1 MTAPLSAKNKE
12 KRIGLFVCHCGV
24 NISSVVD
31 VEKVAQ
37 VLKDYPGVTFSTD
50 YVYMCSDPGQ
60 QMIIDTIK
68 EKHLD
73 GIIVAACSPT
83 LHEKTFQEAARLA
96 GLNPY
101 QIEIAN
107 IREGDSW
114 VHTDKE
120 KATKKAVKIVKSH
133 VAKARQNESL
143 DPIKVDVNR
152 RALVIGGGV
161 SGLQAAMDI
170 ADHGYEVILVE
181 KNPSIGGK
189 MIQLSETFPTLDCSQ
204 CILTPKMV
212 EVSRHPRIKLLTYHE
227 VESVSGFVGNFKVRI
242 RKKPRYVDETLCNL
256 CGECEKVCPQIVPDE
271 FNQGLSF
278 RKAIYMP
285 FPQAIPGTFTLD
297 AEHCLGLNPVRCGK
311 CKDVCDKK
319 AIDYDMKETII
330 EEEVGAIVVATGFDL
345 YTMQALGEYGGEK
358 YLDVVNG
365 LEFERILSAS
375 GPTGGEVR
383 RPSDGKVPKSI
394 VFVQCSGSRDTEKHL
409 PYCSKICCMYTAKHA
424 MMYRHKVPDGQA
436 TVFYIDVRAGGK
448 AFDEFYMR
456 TVEEDKVLYIRGKV
470 SKIFKEGDKLIVW
483 GVDTLTG
490 KKVEVEADMVVLA
503 MAMVKADGV
512 QDLLKKL
519 KIATDIHGFL
529 AEAHPKLRPVESLN
543 AGFFLAGCAHGPKDI
558 PETVAQASA
567 AAAKVGDL
575 FAQKELVHEPT
586 VVPVNDELCSG
597 CGICLTMCPY
607 SARTLDPDRGV
618 VVVNEILCEGCGA
631 CAAACPSGAA
641 QQRNQTDNQIFS
653 MLRAMLRE

>member
-1 MTAPLSAKNKE
+1 MTAKPKTKE

-24 NISSVVD
+24 NIAGVVD
-31 VEKVAQ
+31 VEHVAR

-73 GIIVAACSPT
+73 GIIIAACSPT

-114 VHTDKE
+114 VHTDKD

-133 VAKARQNESL
+133 VAKARQNENL

-170 ADHGYEVILVE
+170 ADHGYDVILVE

-227 VESVSGFVGNFKVRI
+227 VDSISGFVGNFKVRI
-242 RKKPRYVDETLCNL
+242 KKKPRYVDETLCNL

-271 FNQGLSF
+271 FNMGLSF

-319 AIDYDMKETII
+319 AIDYDMKETIV
-330 EEEVGAIVVATGFDL
+330 EEEVGAVVVATGYDL

-375 GPTGGEVR
+375 GPTGGEIR
-383 RPSDGKVPKSI
+383 RPSDGKVPQSV

-424 MMYRHKVPDGQA
+424 MMYRHRVPDGQA
-436 TVFYIDVRAGGK
+436 IVFYIDVRTGGK
-448 AFDEFYMR
+448 GFDEFYMR

-543 AGFFLAGCAHGPKDI
+543 AGFYLAGCAQGPKDI

-575 FAQKELVHEPT
+575 FAQKELTHEPT

-597 CGICLTMCPY
+597 CGICVTMCPY
-607 SARTLDPDRGV
+607 SARTLDPARGV

-641 QQRNQTDNQIFS
+641 QQRNQTDTQIFS

>member
-1 MTAPLSAKNKE
+1 MTAKAKNKE

-24 NISSVVD
+24 NIAGVVD

-37 VLKDYPGVTFSTD
+37 ALKDYPGVTFSAD

-60 QMIIDTIK
+60 QMVIDTIK

-73 GIIVAACSPT
+73 GIIIAACSPT

-107 IREGDSW
+107 IREQDSW

-120 KATKKAVKIVKSH
+120 KATKKAIKIVKSH
-133 VAKARQNESL
+133 VAKARLNENL

-227 VESVSGFVGNFKVRI
+227 VDSISGFVGNFKVRI

-256 CGECEKVCPQIVPDE
+256 CNECEKVCPQVVPDE
-271 FNQGLSF
+271 FNMGLSF

-311 CKDVCDKK
+311 CKDVCEKK
-319 AIDYDMKETII
+319 AIDFDMKETIV

-358 YLDVVNG
+358 YEDVVNG

-375 GPTGGEVR
+375 GPTGGEIR

-424 MMYRHKVPDGQA
+424 MMYRHRVPDGQA
-436 TVFYIDVRAGGK
+436 IVFYIDVRTGGK
-448 AFDEFYMR
+448 SFDEFYMR

-519 KIATDIHGFL
+519 KISTDIHGFL

-543 AGFFLAGCAHGPKDI
+543 AGFYLAGCALGPKDI

-575 FAQKELVHEPT
+575 FAQKELLHEPT
-586 VVPVNDELCSG
+586 TVPVNDELCSG
-597 CGICLTMCPY
+597 CAICVTMCPY
-607 SARTLDPDRGV
+607 TARSMDPDRGV
-618 VVVNEILCEGCGA
+618 VAVNEILCEGCGA

-641 QQRNQTDNQIFS
+641 QQRNTTDDQIFS

>member
-1 MTAPLSAKNKE
+1 MTVGSTTKKKD

-24 NISSVVD
+24 NIASVVD
-31 VEKVAQ
+31 VAKVSEAM
-37 VLKDYPGVTFSTD
+37 KDYPGVSFSAD
-50 YVYMCSDPGQ
+50 YIYMCSDPGQ
-60 QMIIDTIK
+60 QMVIDTIK
-68 EKHLD
+68 DKHLD
-73 GIIVAACSPT
+73 GIIIAACSPT
-83 LHEKTFQEAARLA
+83 LHERTFQEAARLA

-107 IREGDSW
+107 IREQDSW
-114 VHTDKE
+114 VHSDKDR
-120 KATKKAVKIVKSH
+120 ATKKAIRIVKSH
-133 VAKARQNESL
+133 VAKALQNENL
-143 DPIKVDVNR
+143 EPIKVAVNR

-161 SGLQAAMDI
+161 SGLQAALDI

-227 VESVSGFVGNFKVRI
+227 VDSISGFVGNFKVRI
-242 RKKPRYVDETLCNL
+242 KKKPRYVDETLCNL

-271 FNQGLSF
+271 FNMGLSF

-319 AIDYDMKETII
+319 AIDYDMKETIV
-330 EEEVGAIVVATGFDL
+330 EEEVGAVVVATGYDL

-375 GPTGGEVR
+375 GPTGGEIR
-383 RPSDGKVPKSI
+383 RPSDGKVPQSV

-424 MMYRHKVPDGQA
+424 MMYRHRVPDGQA
-436 TVFYIDVRAGGK
+436 IVFYIDVRAGGK

-543 AGFFLAGCAHGPKDI
+543 AGFYLAGCAQGPKDI

-575 FAQKELVHEPT
+575 FAQKELTHEPT

-597 CGICLTMCPY
+597 CGICVTMCPY
-607 SARTLDPDRGV
+607 SARTLDPARGV

-641 QQRNQTDNQIFS
+641 QQRNQTDTQIFS

>member
-1 MTAPLSAKNKE
+1 MTAKAKNKE

-24 NISSVVD
+24 NIAGVVD

-37 VLKDYPGVTFSTD
+37 ALKDYPGVTFSAD

-60 QMIIDTIK
+60 QMVIDTIK

-73 GIIVAACSPT
+73 GIIIAACSPT

-107 IREGDSW
+107 IREQDSW

-120 KATKKAVKIVKSH
+120 KATKKAIKIVKSH
-133 VAKARQNESL
+133 VAKARLNENL

-161 SGLQAAMDI
+161 SGLQAALDI

-227 VESVSGFVGNFKVRI
+227 VDSVSGFVGNFKVRI

-256 CGECEKVCPQIVPDE
+256 CNECEKVCPQVVPDE
-271 FNQGLSF
+271 FNMGLSF

-311 CKDVCDKK
+311 CKDVCEKK
-319 AIDYDMKETII
+319 AIDFDMKETIV

-358 YLDVVNG
+358 YEDVVNG

-375 GPTGGEVR
+375 GPTGGEIR

-424 MMYRHKVPDGQA
+424 MMYRHRVPDGQA
-436 TVFYIDVRAGGK
+436 IVFYIDVRTGGK
-448 AFDEFYMR
+448 SFDEFYMR

-519 KIATDIHGFL
+519 KISTDIHGFL

-543 AGFFLAGCAHGPKDI
+543 AGFYLAGCALGPKDI

-575 FAQKELVHEPT
+575 FAQKELLHEPT
-586 VVPVNDELCSG
+586 TVPVNDELCSG
-597 CGICLTMCPY
+597 CGICITMCPY
-607 SARTLDPDRGV
+607 AARTLDPARGV

-641 QQRNQTDNQIFS
+641 QQRNTTDDQIFS

>member
-1 MTAPLSAKNKE
+1 MTAKAKNKE

-24 NISSVVD
+24 NIAGVVD

-107 IREGDSW
+107 IREQDSW

-120 KATKKAVKIVKSH
+120 KATKKAVKIVKAH
-133 VAKARQNESL
+133 VAKARQNENL
-143 DPIKVDVNR
+143 DPIKVDVTR

-212 EVSRHPRIKLLTYHE
+212 EVSRHSRIKLLTYHE
-227 VESVSGFVGNFKVRI
+227 VDSISGFIGNFKVRI
-242 RKKPRYVDETLCNL
+242 KKKPRYVDETLCNL
-256 CGECEKVCPQIVPDE
+256 CNECEKVCPQVVPDE
-271 FNQGLSF
+271 FNMGLSF

-311 CKDVCDKK
+311 CKDVCEKK
-319 AIDYDMKETII
+319 AIDYDMKETIV
-330 EEEVGAIVVATGFDL
+330 EEEVGAVVVATGYDL

-358 YLDVVNG
+358 YEDVVNG

-375 GPTGGEVR
+375 GPTGGTIR
-383 RPSDGKVPKSI
+383 RPSDGKIPKSV
-394 VFVQCSGSRDTEKHL
+394 VFVQCSGSRDTEKHN

-424 MMYRHKVPDGQA
+424 MMYRHRVPDGQA
-436 TVFYIDVRAGGK
+436 TVFYIDVRTGGK
-448 AFDEFYMR
+448 SFDEFYMR

-543 AGFFLAGCAHGPKDI
+543 AGFYLAGCALGPKDI

-575 FAQKELVHEPT
+575 FAQKELLHEPT

-597 CGICLTMCPY
+597 CGICITMCPY
-607 SARTLDPDRGV
+607 SARSLDPARGV

>member
-1 MTAPLSAKNKE
+1 MTAKAKNKE

-24 NISSVVD
+24 NIAGVVD

-37 VLKDYPGVTFSTD
+37 ALKDYPGVTFSAD

-60 QMIIDTIK
+60 QMVIDTIK

-73 GIIVAACSPT
+73 GIIIAACSPT

-107 IREGDSW
+107 IREQDSW

-120 KATKKAVKIVKSH
+120 KATKKAIKIVKSH
-133 VAKARQNESL
+133 VAKARLNENL

-227 VESVSGFVGNFKVRI
+227 VDSISGFVGNFKVRI

-256 CGECEKVCPQIVPDE
+256 CNECEKVCPQVVPDE
-271 FNQGLSF
+271 FNMGLSF

-311 CKDVCDKK
+311 CKDVCEKK
-319 AIDYDMKETII
+319 AIDFDMKETIV

-358 YLDVVNG
+358 YEDVVNG

-375 GPTGGEVR
+375 GPTGGEIR

-424 MMYRHKVPDGQA
+424 MMYRHRVPDGQA
-436 TVFYIDVRAGGK
+436 IVFYIDVRTGGK
-448 AFDEFYMR
+448 SFDEFYMR

-519 KIATDIHGFL
+519 KISTDIHGFL

-543 AGFFLAGCAHGPKDI
+543 AGFYLAGCALGPKDI

-575 FAQKELVHEPT
+575 FAQKELLHEPT
-586 VVPVNDELCSG
+586 TVPVNDELCSG
-597 CGICLTMCPY
+597 CAICVTMCPY
-607 SARTLDPDRGV
+607 AARSMDPDRGV
-618 VVVNEILCEGCGA
+618 VAVNEILCEGCGA

-641 QQRNQTDNQIFS
+641 QQRNTTDDQIFS

>member
-1 MTAPLSAKNKE
+1 MTAKTKNKE

-24 NISSVVD
+24 NIAGVVD

-107 IREGDSW
+107 IREQDSW

-133 VAKARQNESL
+133 VAKARQNENL
-143 DPIKVDVNR
+143 EPIKVDVNR
-152 RALVIGGGV
+152 RALVIGGGI

-227 VESVSGFVGNFKVRI
+227 VDSISGFVGNFKVRI

-256 CGECEKVCPQIVPDE
+256 CNECEKVCPQVVPDE
-271 FNQGLSF
+271 FNMGLSF

-311 CKDVCDKK
+311 CKDVCEKK
-319 AIDYDMKETII
+319 AIDYDMKETIV
-330 EEEVGAIVVATGFDL
+330 EEEVGAVVVATGYDL

-358 YLDVVNG
+358 YEDVVNG

-375 GPTGGEVR
+375 GPTGGTIR
-383 RPSDGKVPKSI
+383 RPSDGKIPKSV

-424 MMYRHKVPDGQA
+424 MMYRHRVPDGQA

-448 AFDEFYMR
+448 SFDEFYMR

-543 AGFFLAGCAHGPKDI
+543 AGFYLTGCALGPKDI

-575 FAQKELVHEPT
+575 FAQKELLHEPT
-586 VVPVNDELCSG
+586 VVSVNDELCSG
-597 CGICLTMCPY
+597 CGICITMCPY
-607 SARTLDPDRGV
+607 SARTLDPSRGV
-618 VVVNEILCEGCGA
+618 VAVNEILCEGCGA

>member
-1 MTAPLSAKNKE
+1 MTAKAKNKE

-24 NISSVVD
+24 NIAGVVD

-37 VLKDYPGVTFSTD
+37 VLKDYPGVTFSSD

-73 GIIVAACSPT
+73 GIVIAACSPT

-107 IREGDSW
+107 IREQDSW

-120 KATKKAVKIVKSH
+120 KATKKAVRIVRSH
-133 VAKARQNESL
+133 VAKARQNENL

-256 CGECEKVCPQIVPDE
+256 CNECEKVCPQVVPDE
-271 FNQGLSF
+271 FNMGLSF

-311 CKDVCDKK
+311 CKDVCEKK
-319 AIDYDMKETII
+319 AIDFDMKETIV

-358 YLDVVNG
+358 YEDVVNG

-375 GPTGGEVR
+375 GPTGGEIR

-424 MMYRHKVPDGQA
+424 MMYRHRVPDGQA
-436 TVFYIDVRAGGK
+436 IVFYIDVRTGGK
-448 AFDEFYMR
+448 SFDEFYMR

-519 KIATDIHGFL
+519 KISTDIHGFL

-543 AGFFLAGCAHGPKDI
+543 AGFYLAGCALGPKDI

-575 FAQKELVHEPT
+575 FAQKELLHEPT
-586 VVPVNDELCSG
+586 TVPVNDELCSG
-597 CGICLTMCPY
+597 CAICVTMCPY
-607 SARTLDPDRGV
+607 TARTLDPARGV
-618 VVVNEILCEGCGA
+618 VAVNEILCEGCGA

-641 QQRNQTDNQIFS
+641 QQRNTTDDQIFS

>member
-1 MTAPLSAKNKE
+1 MTAKTKNKE
-12 KRIGLFVCHCGV
+12 KRLGLFVCHCGV
-24 NISSVVD
+24 NIAGVVD

-107 IREGDSW
+107 IREQDSW

-133 VAKARQNESL
+133 VAKALQNENL

-152 RALVIGGGV
+152 RALVIGGGI

-227 VESVSGFVGNFKVRI
+227 VDSISGFVGNFKVRI
-242 RKKPRYVDETLCNL
+242 KKKPRYVDETLCNL
-256 CGECEKVCPQIVPDE
+256 CNECEKVCPQVVPDE
-271 FNQGLSF
+271 FNMGLSF

-311 CKDVCDKK
+311 CKDVCEKK
-319 AIDYDMKETII
+319 AIDYDMKETIV
-330 EEEVGAIVVATGFDL
+330 EEEVGAVVVATGYDL

-358 YLDVVNG
+358 YEDVING

-375 GPTGGEVR
+375 GPTGGTIR
-383 RPSDGKVPKSI
+383 RPSDGKIPKSV

-409 PYCSKICCMYTAKHA
+409 P
-424 MMYRHKVPDGQA
+424 
-436 TVFYIDVRAGGK
+436 TVR
-448 AFDEFYMR
+448 R
-456 TVEEDKVLYIRGKV
+456 
-470 SKIFKEGDKLIVW
+470 
-483 GVDTLTG
+483 
-490 KKVEVEADMVVLA
+490 
-503 MAMVKADGV
+503 
-512 QDLLKKL
+512 
-519 KIATDIHGFL
+519 
-529 AEAHPKLRPVESLN
+529 
-543 AGFFLAGCAHGPKDI
+543 
-558 PETVAQASA
+558 SA
-567 AAAKVGDL
+567 AC
-575 FAQKELVHEPT
+575 T
-586 VVPVNDELCSG
+586 
-597 CGICLTMCPY
+597 
-607 SARTLDPDRGV
+607 R
-618 VVVNEILCEGCGA
+618 
-631 CAAACPSGAA
+631 PS
-641 QQRNQTDNQIFS
+641 TP
-653 MLRAMLRE
+653 

>member
-24 NISSVVD
+24 NIAGVVD

-107 IREGDSW
+107 IREQDSW

-120 KATKKAVKIVKSH
+120 KATKKAIKIVKSH
-133 VAKARQNESL
+133 VAKARQNENL
-143 DPIKVDVNR
+143 DPIKVDVTR

-319 AIDYDMKETII
+319 AIDYDMKETIV

-383 RPSDGKVPKSI
+383 RPSDGKVPKTI
-394 VFVQCSGSRDTEKHL
+394 VFVQCSGSRDTEKHM

-436 TVFYIDVRAGGK
+436 IVFYIDVRAGGK
-448 AFDEFYMR
+448 SFDEFYMR

-512 QDLLKKL
+512 QGLLKKL

-543 AGFFLAGCAHGPKDI
+543 AGFYLAGCAQGPKDI

-575 FAQKELVHEPT
+575 FAQKELIHEPT

-597 CGICLTMCPY
+597 CGICITMCPY

>member
-1 MTAPLSAKNKE
+1 MTANPKNKE

-24 NISSVVD
+24 NIAGVVD
-31 VEKVAQ
+31 VEKVAR

-73 GIIVAACSPT
+73 GIIIAACSPT

-107 IREGDSW
+107 IREQDSW

-120 KATKKAVKIVKSH
+120 KATKKAVKIVKAH
-133 VAKARQNESL
+133 VAKARQNENL
-143 DPIKVDVNR
+143 DPIKVDVTR

-161 SGLQAAMDI
+161 SGLQAALDI

-227 VESVSGFVGNFKVRI
+227 VDSISGFVGNFKVRI
-242 RKKPRYVDETLCNL
+242 KKKPRYVDETLCNL
-256 CGECEKVCPQIVPDE
+256 CGECEKVCPQVVPDE
-271 FNQGLSF
+271 FNMGLSF

-285 FPQAIPGTFTLD
+285 FPQAIPGTFSLD

-311 CKDVCDKK
+311 CKDVCEKK
-319 AIDYDMKETII
+319 AIDYDMKETIV
-330 EEEVGAIVVATGFDL
+330 EEEVGAVVVATGYDL

-358 YLDVVNG
+358 YEDVVNG

-375 GPTGGEVR
+375 GPTGGTIR
-383 RPSDGKVPKSI
+383 RPSDGKIPKSV

-424 MMYRHKVPDGQA
+424 MMYRHRVPDGQA
-436 TVFYIDVRAGGK
+436 TVFYIDVRTGGK
-448 AFDEFYMR
+448 SFDEFYMR

-543 AGFFLAGCAHGPKDI
+543 AGFYLAGCALGPKDI

-575 FAQKELVHEPT
+575 FAQKELLHEPT

-607 SARTLDPDRGV
+607 SARSLDPSRGV
-618 VVVNEILCEGCGA
+618 AVVNEILCEGCGA

>member
-1 MTAPLSAKNKE
+1 
-12 KRIGLFVCHCGV
+12 
-24 NISSVVD
+24 
-31 VEKVAQ
+31 
-37 VLKDYPGVTFSTD
+37 
-50 YVYMCSDPGQ
+50 
-60 QMIIDTIK
+60 
-68 EKHLD
+68 
-73 GIIVAACSPT
+73 
-83 LHEKTFQEAARLA
+83 
-96 GLNPY
+96 
-101 QIEIAN
+101 
-107 IREGDSW
+107 
-114 VHTDKE
+114 
-120 KATKKAVKIVKSH
+120 
-133 VAKARQNESL
+133 
-143 DPIKVDVNR
+143 
-152 RALVIGGGV
+152 
-161 SGLQAAMDI
+161 
-170 ADHGYEVILVE
+170 
-181 KNPSIGGK
+181 
-189 MIQLSETFPTLDCSQ
+189 
-204 CILTPKMV
+204 MV

-227 VESVSGFVGNFKVRI
+227 VDSISGFVGNFKVRI

-256 CGECEKVCPQIVPDE
+256 CNECEKVCPQVVPDE
-271 FNQGLSF
+271 FNMGLSF

-311 CKDVCDKK
+311 CKDVCEKK
-319 AIDYDMKETII
+319 AIDYDMKETIV
-330 EEEVGAIVVATGFDL
+330 EEEVGAVVVATGYDL

-358 YLDVVNG
+358 YEDVVNG

-375 GPTGGEVR
+375 GPTGGTIR
-383 RPSDGKVPKSI
+383 RPSDGKIPKSV

-424 MMYRHKVPDGQA
+424 MMYRHRVPDGQA
-436 TVFYIDVRAGGK
+436 TVFYIDVRTGGK
-448 AFDEFYMR
+448 SFDEFYMR

-543 AGFFLAGCAHGPKDI
+543 AGFYLTGCALGPKDI

-575 FAQKELVHEPT
+575 FAQKELLHEPT
-586 VVPVNDELCSG
+586 VVSVNDELCSG
-597 CGICLTMCPY
+597 CGICITMCPY
-607 SARTLDPDRGV
+607 SARTLDPSRGV
-618 VVVNEILCEGCGA
+618 VAVNEILCEGCGA